1 MSLTPQN
8 RQEEWYQQMIN
19 ASTGNYLPSID
30 SGDAGKV
37 LTVANDGSWEVADVP
52 TELPSV
58 SGSDENK
65 VLTVDSNGDWSAEA
79 IPSQLPTVTSDDKD
93 KYLHTN
99 DTTGALE
106 WSAVSGGGGGALVVN
121 VTETESNNRY
131 IYTCDKTANEI
142 LSALEEKAVIF
153 KYEYGYIESC
163 VGGGQYLDGYQFVRG
178 GTSVDD
184 VQFIASDLTDYPY
197 YYEEDYNGGDS
208 EPNPNLY

>member
-37 LTVANDGSWEVADVP
+37 LTVANDGSWEVANVP

-58 SGSDENK
+58 SGTDENK
-65 VLTVDSNGDWSAEA
+65 VLTVDSSGYWVAQA

-99 DTTGALE
+99 ASTGSLE
-106 WSAVSGGGGGALVVN
+106 WSAVSGGGVMT
-121 VTETESNNRY
+121 VTITYDDVESK
-131 IYTCDKTANEI
+131 YTLDKTWQEI
-142 LSALEEKAVIF
+142 HDAGFCIAKLVSPETTNYLTLA
-153 KYEYGYIESC
+153 YIENSDAYYVGFSGDYYFSTDTANGYPSFV
-163 VGGGQYLDGYQFVRG
+163 VGGGD
-178 GTSVDD
+178 
-184 VQFIASDLTDYPY
+184 
-197 YYEEDYNGGDS
+197 NGGVGGN
-208 EPNPNLY
+208 ENPISDIS